1 MSRLP
6 LLSWRDVV
14 KALSK
19 AGFQVARQRGSHI
32 ILVKEEYVVPIPRH
46 REIKRGLLLA
56 IIEEA
61 GMTREEFLGLL
72 DRKQTS

>member
-1 MSRLP
+1 MSKLP

-19 AGFQVARQRGSHI
+19 AGFRAVRQKGSHI
-32 ILVKEEYVVPIPRH
+32 ILAKNEYVIPVPKH

-61 GMTREEFLGLL
+61 GLTKEDFLKLL
-72 DRKQTS
+72 E

>member
-6 LLSWRDVV
+6 LPPWREVV

-32 ILVKEEYVVPIPRH
+32 ILAKDEYVVPKPRH
-46 REIKRGLLLA
+46 SEIKRGLLQS
-56 IIEEA
+56 IIAEA

-72 DRKQTS
+72 D